1 MSKDIKG
8 YWYLDEEG
16 AIRVNV
22 READPTG
29 RDQHDTGAKLDSGK
43 NRLALVLGGFS
54 VALQA
59 VGDVGTYGANKY
71 TDNGWKD
78 VPNGVQRYS
87 DAMLRHF
94 FAEQAGELYDPET
107 KLLHAA
113 ATAWNALARLNLII
127 KEQTNG

>member
-1 MSKDIKG
+1 MNDKITG
-8 YWYLDEEG
+8 YFYVDPDG
-16 AIRVNV
+16 SIQTVF

-29 RDQHDTGAKLDSGK
+29 RSQHETGAKLDQGK

-94 FAEQAGELYDPET
+94 FAEQAGELYDSET

-113 ATAWNALARLNLII
+113 ATAWNALARLQLII
-127 KEQTNG
+127 KEQAG